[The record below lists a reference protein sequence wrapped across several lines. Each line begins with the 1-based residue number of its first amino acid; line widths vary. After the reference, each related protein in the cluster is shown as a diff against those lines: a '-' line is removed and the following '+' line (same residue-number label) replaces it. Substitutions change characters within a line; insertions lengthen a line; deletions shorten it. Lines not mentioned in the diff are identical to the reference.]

1 MKEPLVF
8 ESLRALQSQVNA
20 LARGTNPIV
29 YFPVGTK
36 IIPDLPDNADMCLVE
51 GTDTGAGI
59 YFFNRQH
66 VTEPEIQDAINIGE
80 PGLLLSF
87 VQTKQQAAQGVPAL
101 IVARDADGYEIKS
114 AVVDAK
120 NLRAVFLQKKVFEAQ
135 FPEATVMLENL
146 QNVLVERLYE
156 HSAATHRN

>member
-1 MKEPLVF
+1 MKEPLVH
-8 ESLRALQSQVNA
+8 ESYRALQSQVNA
-20 LARGTNPIV
+20 LAKGTNPIV

-36 IIPDLPDNADMCLVE
+36 VIPDLPDNTDMCLVE

-66 VTEPEIQDAINIGE
+66 VTEEEIQNAVNIGQH
-80 PGLLLSF
+80 GLLLSF

-101 IVARDADGYEIKS
+101 IVARDAEGYEIKS

-120 NLRAVFLQKKVFEAQ
+120 NRRAVFLQKKVFEAQ
-135 FPEATVMLENL
+135 FPDATVILENV

-156 HSAATHRN
+156 HAAATTSN